1 MIKWTSL
8 SRRCPPPKKKTKTD
22 KNSFKVS
29 RPGCVMICAVSEYVF
44 VWTEL
49 KRREFKV
56 TAVIIH
62 AIRSAKGDN
71 VESKETLNK
80 YTFRVKNN
88 ILQLVIPLDG
98 LASCWCFINH
108 RWRLLET
115 VLLSKWFNALQR
127 QTPVILTHA
136 QHIGSNVRKVVYQ
149 SVNQSVNSKDTLSFS
164 TALSGLHSPTL

>member
-1 MIKWTSL
+1 
-8 SRRCPPPKKKTKTD
+8 
-22 KNSFKVS
+22 
-29 RPGCVMICAVSEYVF
+29 MICAVSEYVF

-98 LASCWCFINH
+98 LASC
-108 RWRLLET
+108 
-115 VLLSKWFNALQR
+115 
-127 QTPVILTHA
+127 
-136 QHIGSNVRKVVYQ
+136 
-149 SVNQSVNSKDTLSFS
+149 
-164 TALSGLHSPTL
+164 